1 MIDFNP
7 SKRPTALEALQ
18 NPYFDDV
25 RMPEQERFESKLI
38 NLPVD
43 EEGRSDL
50 PMDELK
56 RMVLEEI
63 GKLNSDNFDFA
74 NDYEEEC
81 EDY

>member
-1 MIDFNP
+1 
-7 SKRPTALEALQ
+7 
-18 NPYFDDV
+18 
-25 RMPEQERFESKLI
+25 MPEQERFETQLI

-50 PMDELK
+50 PMEDLK

-63 GKLNSDNFDFA
+63 AKLNSDNFDFD